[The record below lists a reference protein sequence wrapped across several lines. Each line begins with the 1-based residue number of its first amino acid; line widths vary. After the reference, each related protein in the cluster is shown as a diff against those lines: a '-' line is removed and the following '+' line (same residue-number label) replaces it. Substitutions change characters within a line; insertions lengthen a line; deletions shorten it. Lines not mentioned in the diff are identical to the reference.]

1 MSKNKS
7 KKKCKARGKTEQ
19 NRPARENDESSL
31 PSGKDES
38 RLITVVRERWDAYQA
53 QEKRFSKAFALA
65 LIALHKQLAKPG
77 YGSFVEKLKELKIP
91 TSPAYRLMRLHGW
104 QSEKRIT
111 KEQAK
116 ERSSREQEESLLTMF
131 KNKALT
137 EAGKYLDQFE
147 AGKPFRAKFAEYWRE
162 LRTKFWD
169 KIARAGAKKPAVTA
183 TLELEPE
190 AMEAAI

>member
-7 KKKCKARGKTEQ
+7 KKKCKGLGKTEQ
-19 NRPARENDESSL
+19 SRPAPENDQSSL
-31 PSGKDES
+31 PRGKDES
-38 RLITVVRERWDAYQA
+38 RLVTVVREQWGSYQA

-77 YGSFVEKLKELKIP
+77 YGSFVEKLEELKIP
-91 TSPAYRLMRLHGW
+91 TSTAYRLMRLHGW
-104 QSEKRIT
+104 QREKRIT
-111 KEQAK
+111 KEQGNK
-116 ERSSREQEESLLTMF
+116 RSFHEQEELLLTMF

-162 LRTKFWD
+162 LRSKFWQ
-169 KIARAGAKKPAVTA
+169 KIAPVGAKKQAATA
-183 TLELEPE
+183 TLEPE

>member
-1 MSKNKS
+1 VSKNKS
-7 KKKCKARGKTEQ
+7 KKKCKVRGKIEQ
-19 NRPARENDESSL
+19 NRPARENNESSL

-38 RLITVVRERWDAYQA
+38 RLITVVRERWNAYQA
-53 QEKRFSKAFALA
+53 QEKRFSRAFALA

-77 YGSFVEKLKELKIP
+77 YGSFVEKLRELKIP
-91 TSPAYRLMRLHGW
+91 TSTAYRLMRLQGW
-104 QSEKRIT
+104 QPEKRIA
-111 KEQAK
+111 KEQTK
-116 ERSSREQEESLLTMF
+116 GRSSREQEEFLLAMF

-147 AGKPFRAKFAEYWRE
+147 AGKPFRAKFAGYWRE
-162 LRTKFWD
+162 LRSKFWQ
-169 KIARAGAKKPAVTA
+169 KIAPVGAKKPVATA